1 MPRELNP
8 RVKGGLDRQLEEWRR
23 VVDGGARRLGWKIG
37 FNSAKA
43 QEAVGL
49 SEPVIGYLTSATEIE
64 EGGSHSLEGA
74 EKPLVEVEVAIELR
88 RDVPADA
95 EVDEALAAIESL
107 GPALE
112 LIDMPRFPEDLEQAL
127 AGNVFHR
134 GVVFGPHR
142 QDAAVGGIVAT
153 IAVSG
158 EERESAPAE
167 VDLAD
172 TIRLVADLLAA
183 CGERL
188 RAGDRI
194 IAGTLTPPVPV
205 SAGDAVRAELGP
217 LGSVELALTA

>member
-1 MPRELNP
+1 VRELDP
-8 RVKGGLDRQLEEWRR
+8 RVKAGLERQLEGWRR
-23 VVDGGARRLGWKIG
+23 LVGEGARRLGWKIG
-37 FNSAKA
+37 FNMPKA
-43 QEAVGL
+43 REALGL
-49 SEPVIGYLTSATEIE
+49 KEPVIGYLTTDSEIE
-64 EGGSHSLEGA
+64 AGGSHSLAGA
-74 EKPLVEVEVAIELR
+74 ERPLVEAEVAIELR
-88 RDVPADA
+88 RDVPAGA
-95 EVDEALAAIESL
+95 HVDDALAAIESL

-112 LIDMPRFPEDLEQAL
+112 LIDMPGPPEDLEDAL

-134 GVVFGPHR
+134 AVVFGAHR

-153 IAVSG
+153 ISVSG

-188 RAGDRI
+188 QAGDRI

-217 LGSVELALTA
+217 LGVVELSLTG